1 MCFFR
6 KIVKKAWIPAKRAGC
21 GFDKTANKKD
31 DFSFTKYLSEGMF
44 SWSNTI
50 P

>member
-1 MCFFR
+1 MCFFH
-6 KIVKKAWIPAKRAGC
+6 KTIKKASILAKRAGC

-31 DFSFTKYLSEGMF
+31 DFSFTKYLLEGMF
-44 SWSNTI
+44 SWSYTV